1 MLAVGTAG
9 VLVGFGL
16 ASRRSVPATVSA
28 VAVVEVSPGN
38 REGSATGSAAVYR
51 PSSGPVRV
59 ATDSGGLV
67 QLDATGLEGQSRQL
81 IQTDSDERVWENM
94 ALPVG
99 VRAGPIRGTVR
110 VGEMSAVARFGP
122 NGLTGVFRSGDFE
135 NPVDSILLTP
145 SGEKF
150 ASRLRTEGGFA
161 ITPENRL
168 AAGEYL
174 SDGVVTDRQ
183 QRRVDVYRKYLA
195 PMPRHLSG
203 RTHLLTWVETPRS
216 PVSVETGERI
226 QGSLLLVVPV
236 SFGRPPPDSKVMV
249 PLGFIPCGLA
259 GPGKFT
265 TESTLGMHQ
274 ALRFP
279 LPPSV
284 LPLTVERATLVLKIR
299 APGRTVSVLGAGRVI
314 REAMNPI
321 DAIRIDVTDAA
332 LLELDADGGL
342 RFDLKVSAP
351 TDVDQGIGSSAPGWK
366 IESIAM
372 EVAGQT
378 RVK

>member
-1 MLAVGTAG
+1 M
-9 VLVGFGL
+9 
-16 ASRRSVPATVSA
+16 
-28 VAVVEVSPGN
+28 
-38 REGSATGSAAVYR
+38 
-51 PSSGPVRV
+51 
-59 ATDSGGLV
+59 
-67 QLDATGLEGQSRQL
+67 
-81 IQTDSDERVWENM
+81 
-94 ALPVG
+94 
-99 VRAGPIRGTVR
+99 
-110 VGEMSAVARFGP
+110 
-122 NGLTGVFRSGDFE
+122 
-135 NPVDSILLTP
+135 
-145 SGEKF
+145 
-150 ASRLRTEGGFA
+150 
-161 ITPENRL
+161 
-168 AAGEYL
+168 
-174 SDGVVTDRQ
+174 
-183 QRRVDVYRKYLA
+183 
-195 PMPRHLSG
+195 
-203 RTHLLTWVETPRS
+203 
-216 PVSVETGERI
+216 
-226 QGSLLLVVPV
+226 LVVPV